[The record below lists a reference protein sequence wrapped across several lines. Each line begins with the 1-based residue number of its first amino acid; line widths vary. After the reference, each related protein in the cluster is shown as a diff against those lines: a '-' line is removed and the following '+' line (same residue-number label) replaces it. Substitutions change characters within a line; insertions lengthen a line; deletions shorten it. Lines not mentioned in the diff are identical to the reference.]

1 MTNPHP
7 ATLLKGFTKT
17 VTLSTG
23 VEVIIKR
30 LNIEAYTMDAA
41 RHVMST
47 PALLTAAGEYAK
59 ESAAAIESVD
69 GQAPSMSREQMLE
82 TSIQIQEKLLR
93 GALIQPKL
101 EELLELYGGSLAEPD
116 YGLGPDLT
124 ALLDA
129 VQEFSAPAPE
139 VVAAAEAFPGK
150 TRGKS
155 ARAG

>member
-17 VTLSTG
+17 VELSTG
-23 VEVIIKR
+23 VEVIIKK

-69 GQAPSMSREQMLE
+69 GQAPAMSREQMME
-82 TSIQIQEKLLR
+82 TSIQLQEKLLR
-93 GALIQPKL
+93 AALIAPRL
-101 EELLELYGGSLAEPD
+101 EALVELYGGGLEEPD

-124 ALLDA
+124 VLLEA
-129 VQEFSAPAPE
+129 VQEFSAPDKK
-139 VVAAAEAFPGK
+139 VVAAAEQFPDK
-150 TRGKS
+150 ARGKP
-155 ARAG
+155 ARAS

>member
-7 ATLLKGFTKT
+7 ALKLKGFTKT
-17 VTLSTG
+17 VELSTG
-23 VEVIIKR
+23 VEVIIKK

-69 GQAPSMSREQMLE
+69 GQAPTMSREQILE
-82 TSIQIQEKLLR
+82 TSLQIQEKLLR
-93 GALIQPKL
+93 GALIEPKL
-101 EELLELYGGSLAEPD
+101 EALIEMYGGSLEEPD

-124 ALLDA
+124 VLLNA
-129 VQEFSAPAPE
+129 VQEFSAPTPE
-139 VVAAAEAFPGK
+139 VVATAEAFPDK
-150 TRGKS
+150 ARGKS
-155 ARAG
+155 ARPG

>member
-23 VEVIIKR
+23 VEVIIKK

-47 PALLTAAGEYAK
+47 PALMTAAGEYAR

-69 GQAPSMSREQMLE
+69 GPSPAMSREQMLE
-82 TSIQIQEKLLR
+82 TSLQIQEKLLR
-93 GALIQPKL
+93 GALIEPKL
-101 EELLELYGGSLAEPD
+101 EALIELYGGSLEEPD

-124 ALLDA
+124 MLLEA
-129 VQEFSAPAPE
+129 VNDFSSPKPE
-139 VVAAAEAFPGK
+139 VVAQAEAFPGK
-150 TRGKS
+150 VRGKS
-155 ARAG
+155 PRAG

>member
-1 MTNPHP
+1 MTNSHP
-7 ATLLKGFTKT
+7 ALKLKGFTKT

-23 VEVIIKR
+23 VEVIIKK

-69 GQAPSMSREQMLE
+69 GQAPAMSREQMLE
-82 TSIQIQEKLLR
+82 TSVQLQEKLLR
-93 GALIQPKL
+93 AALIEPKL
-101 EELLELYGGSLAEPD
+101 EALVELYGGTLEEPD

-124 ALLDA
+124 VLLEA

-150 TRGKS
+150 ARGKP
-155 ARAG
+155 ARTG

>member
-7 ATLLKGFTKT
+7 ALKLKGFTKT

-23 VEVIIKR
+23 IDVIIKK

-69 GQAPSMSREQMLE
+69 GQAPTMSREQMLE
-82 TSIQIQEKLLR
+82 TSLQIQEKLLR
-93 GALIQPKL
+93 GALIEPKL
-101 EELLELYGGSLAEPD
+101 EALVELYGGSLEEPD

-124 ALLDA
+124 VLLEA
-129 VQEFSAPAPE
+129 VQAFSAPDKK
-139 VVAAAEAFPGK
+139 VVAQAEAFPDK
-150 TRGKS
+150 ARGKP
-155 ARAG
+155 ARTG